1 MPGRQ
6 ARGAVPG
13 VSALY
18 LHLPFCVRKCA
29 YCDFASRATAASD
42 PLMSAYAEALGRQL
56 EELESTGLIE
66 RCATAYVGG
75 GTPSFVGAERLG
87 RLVTRLRRA
96 APALTELSCEANP
109 ESLDEAL
116 IEALVAAGVTR
127 LSIGVQSLVDEE
139 LRELGRAHDAARAV
153 ASVTAAVAS
162 GVDVSADLMCAIPLE
177 TPKSWRHALETLV
190 GLGVGHVSVY
200 PLQIEEGTP
209 LAQRLGGEEPAWNDP
224 DVQAE
229 RMEAAAELL
238 VAHGFARY
246 EVASYARPGRECRH
260 NEAYW
265 SGRSYLGLGEAAA
278 SMLDRAAYGR
288 LRAVC
293 PQLPAL
299 APDLSRVRLSVANA
313 ADEIARRPGL
323 AELDFELELLDE
335 GQAVAEDL
343 MLAMRMTRGADAELL
358 AHARAVLDAHA
369 FERAIEGVL
378 DRGLAA
384 WEDGRLVPTRAGWL
398 RGNELYGA
406 LWDLAPGEV
415 RTASAR

>member
-1 MPGRQ
+1 MPDRQ
-6 ARGAVPG
+6 VRGAAPG

-29 YCDFASRATAASD
+29 YCDFASLATAASD
-42 PLMSAYAEALGRQL
+42 PLMSSYVEALARQL
-56 EELESTGLIE
+56 GELEATGLIE

-75 GTPSFVGAERLG
+75 GTPSHVGAESLG
-87 RLVTRLRRA
+87 RLVTRLRRV

-109 ESLDEAL
+109 ESLDGAL
-116 IEALVAAGVTR
+116 LEVLVAAGVTR

-153 ASVTAAVAS
+153 ACVMAAVAS
-162 GVDVSADLMCAIPLE
+162 GVDVSADLMCAKPLE
-177 TPKSWRHALETLV
+177 TPESWRHSLETLV

-278 SMLDRAAYGR
+278 SMLDRAAYGQ
-288 LRAVC
+288 LRVVC

-299 APDLSRVRLSVANA
+299 GPDVSRVRLSVART

-335 GQAVAEDL
+335 AQAVAEDL
-343 MLAMRMTRGADAELL
+343 MLAMRMTRGADAALL
-358 AHARAVLDAHA
+358 ARARAVLDASA
-369 FERAIEGVL
+369 FVRAIEGVL
-378 DRGLAA
+378 ARGLAA
-384 WEDGRLVPTRAGWL
+384 WGDDRLVPTRAGWL

-415 RTASAR
+415 RRASTR